1 MKTPMRANFTKPS
14 RVIRLL
20 ALQVVAAGLFAQTAR
35 AWTDMAVRGEFNSW
49 GSYSLTLENGVWRG
63 VLTSTADDSVSNFKF
78 YSSNDGGKWFG
89 NGSTVTPPA
98 TATFSNVGGDS
109 NFNQQ
114 NGKYYTFTAKDASSL
129 NVALQVTAAAPAAL
143 GAFSS
148 EAANAGKFD
157 PSMVSG
163 ASSIANNVNTVRVNL
178 ATTPGSDEKVYVA
191 YSTDNFVANFNV
203 VQAAGSGT
211 AYTADIPAH
220 NTGTTVHYYTLTS
233 TWTSGLTTGVS
244 SQPDLLLKALKETE
258 DTKRSYTTYNLG
270 NGFHLLEQTAGS
282 AGEDMLAGSAGPSTR
297 YFAGTET
304 QARIYS
310 GNVYQGVASARDQS
324 AYILHYKIGWGGV
337 WSTVAGSFSN
347 TAGNDKYWVA
357 NLSLTGLQSGR
368 DIVYYYLEQSFTD
381 AERTFVYSK
390 SQNDPAPYIS
400 GFETVAQASPFFFVY
415 GVSAV
420 PEPGSASLVA
430 FGAVTLWLRR
440 RSLLRP

>member
-1 MKTPMRANFTKPS
+1 MFTDFTKS
-14 RVIRLL
+14 SGLLRRL
-20 ALQVVAAGLFAQTAR
+20 ALHVLALCALAVPAG
-35 AWTDMAVRGEFNSW
+35 AWSDMAVRGEFNSW
-49 GSYSLTLENGVWRG
+49 GTFGLTSENGVWRG
-63 VLTSTADDSVSNFKF
+63 VLDPSVYPYTGSSNFKF
-78 YSSNDGGKWFG
+78 YTSNDGGKWFG
-89 NGSTVTPPA
+89 DGATITPPA
-98 TATFSNVGGDS
+98 TASLSDVGGDS
-109 NFNQQ
+109 NFTKASGQF
-114 NGKYYTFTAKDASSL
+114 YTFTAKDASNL

-163 ASSIANNVNTVRVNL
+163 ASSIANNANRVNLNL

-191 YSTDNFVANFNV
+191 YSTDNFSANFNV
-203 VQAAGSGT
+203 VQATGSGT
-211 AYTADIPAH
+211 AYTANIPAQ

-258 DTKRSYTTYNLG
+258 DSKRSYTTYNLG
-270 NGFHLLEQTAGS
+270 NGFHLLGQTAGS
-282 AGEDMLAGSAGPSTR
+282 AGEDMLAGSAGTSTR

-347 TAGNDKYWVA
+347 TSGNDKYWVA

-381 AERTFVYSK
+381 AERTFVYAK
-390 SQNDPAPYIS
+390 GLEDPAPFIS
-400 GFETVAQASPFFFVY
+400 GFETVAQASPFMFVY

-430 FGAVTLWLRR
+430 FGAVALWLRR
-440 RSLLRP
+440 RSVPRS

>member
-1 MKTPMRANFTKPS
+1 
-14 RVIRLL
+14 
-20 ALQVVAAGLFAQTAR
+20 
-35 AWTDMAVRGEFNSW
+35 MAVRGEINATGEGNW
-49 GSYSLTLENGVWRG
+49 GSFSLSLQNGVWSG
-63 VLTSTADDSVSNFKF
+63 TIAGGENDAASEFKY

-98 TATFSNVGGDS
+98 TASLTDSGGNS
-109 NFNQQ
+109 AFNEQS
-114 NGKYYTFTAKDASSL
+114 GKYYTFTAKDASNL
-129 NVALQVTAAAPAAL
+129 NVALQVTAAAPTAL
-143 GAFSS
+143 GTFSS

-163 ASSIANNVNTVRVNL
+163 ASSIANNLNTVRVNL
-178 ATTPGSDEKVYVA
+178 AATPGSDEKVYVA
-191 YSTDNFVANFNV
+191 YSTDNFSTNFNV
-203 VQAAGSGT
+203 VQATGSGT
-211 AYTADIPAH
+211 AYTADIPAQ

-233 TWTSGLTTGVS
+233 TWTSGLTTGVG

-258 DTKRSYTTYNLG
+258 DSKRSYTTYNLG

-282 AGEDMLAGSAGPSTR
+282 AGEDMLAGSTGPSTR

-337 WSTVAGSFSN
+337 WSTVTGSFSN

-381 AERTFVYSK
+381 AEKTFVYSK
-390 SQNDPAPYIS
+390 GAQDPAPYIS
-400 GFETVAQASPFFFVY
+400 GFEGVAQASPFFFVY

-430 FGAVTLWLRR
+430 FGTVALWLRR
-440 RSLLRP
+440 RSLLRTQ